1 MRGWSFDVKTIH
13 GGSDCYQSARAA
25 EQQSGAVQE
34 RAYRVI
40 GEVRRH
46 AERLDREL
54 HPPGDTRIALREAA
68 LGPTRGL
75 VFGQYGEASAD
86 VHALIELTARRE
98 AERRWRRH
106 GARTLA
112 EAVSALTADV
122 RRHVGIV
129 AVREMARH
137 RLRRVQWVG
146 VPRSAVEARPRR
158 GQIGAA
164 VGGVVG
170 AGPRYHAQPEEEAF
184 YAHLPRGGGGGGGPA
199 GPPSPM
205 GG

>member
-1 MRGWSFDVKTIH
+1 MRS
-13 GGSDCYQSARAA
+13 
-25 EQQSGAVQE
+25 
-34 RAYRVI
+34 
-40 GEVRRH
+40 
-46 AERLDREL
+46 
-54 HPPGDTRIALREAA
+54 
-68 LGPTRGL
+68 
-75 VFGQYGEASAD
+75 
-86 VHALIELTARRE
+86 LIELTARRE

-122 RRHVGIV
+122 RRHIGIV

-184 YAHLPRGGGGGGGPA
+184 YAHLPRGGCH
-199 GPPSPM
+199 SPIFVDETQDSI
-205 GG
+205 GVLGLTTEPGTRRAYRT